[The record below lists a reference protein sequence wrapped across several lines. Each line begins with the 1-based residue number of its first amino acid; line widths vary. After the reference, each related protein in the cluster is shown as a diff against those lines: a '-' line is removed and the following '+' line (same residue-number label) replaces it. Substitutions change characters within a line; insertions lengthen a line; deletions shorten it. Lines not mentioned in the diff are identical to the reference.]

1 MLRDVDVRHQILTR
15 SGADFSA
22 VWPFF
27 RAHIFGPSD
36 RRPGAFSGSL
46 GPPGASWGPPGAS
59 WGLLGASLVLPG
71 PPGAFLGLAGGAQ
84 DYGTASWCFLHPS
97 KPPPPP
103 TYPTTCP
110 PYLLACLPTCFLTAQ
125 LPTCFQ
131 NEGKLQGQVLIL
143 LPSPE
148 RCEEQRQ
155 NLTLQ
160 KSTRTKTVHEAW
172 KEANDGAGRQAGRQK

>member
-1 MLRDVDVRHQILTR
+1 MLSDVDVRHQTLTR

-46 GPPGASWGPPGAS
+46 GPPEASWGPPWCSRALLGHS
-59 WGLLGASLVLPG
+59 WGLLEEPRTMVI
-71 PPGAFLGLAGGAQ
+71 
-84 DYGTASWCFLHPS
+84 ASWCFLHPS

-110 PYLLACLPTCFLTAQ
+110 PYLLACLPTCFLTAH

-131 NEGKLQGQVLIL
+131 NEGKLQGRVLIL

>member
-1 MLRDVDVRHQILTR
+1 MALQTDTLGP
-15 SGADFSA
+15 SGAR
-22 VWPFF
+22 W
-27 RAHIFGPSD
+27 GL
-36 RRPGAFSGSL
+36 L
-46 GPPGASWGPPGAS
+46 GPPGGLRGSPGASWGPPWSSRALLGHS
-59 WGLLGASLVLPG
+59 WGLLEEPRTMVV
-71 PPGAFLGLAGGAQ
+71 
-84 DYGTASWCFLHPS
+84 ASWCFLHPS

>member
-1 MLRDVDVRHQILTR
+1 MQAPGGRPEGPRHAL
-15 SGADFSA
+15 
-22 VWPFF
+22 
-27 RAHIFGPSD
+27 
-36 RRPGAFSGSL
+36 
-46 GPPGASWGPPGAS
+46 WGPPGAS